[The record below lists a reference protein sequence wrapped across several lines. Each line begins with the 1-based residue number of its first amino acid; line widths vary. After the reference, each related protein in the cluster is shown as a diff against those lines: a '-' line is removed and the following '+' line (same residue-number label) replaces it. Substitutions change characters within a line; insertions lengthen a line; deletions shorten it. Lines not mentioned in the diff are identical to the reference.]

1 MVKDILKL
9 LTLYLSYFLLVSS
22 VVLALSQRYVASLT
36 SLVAGLALLSYVKS
50 LVSEC
55 EERGPE

>member
-1 MVKDILKL
+1 MAKDILKL

-50 LVSEC
+50 LVGSR
-55 EERGPE
+55 EERRPE